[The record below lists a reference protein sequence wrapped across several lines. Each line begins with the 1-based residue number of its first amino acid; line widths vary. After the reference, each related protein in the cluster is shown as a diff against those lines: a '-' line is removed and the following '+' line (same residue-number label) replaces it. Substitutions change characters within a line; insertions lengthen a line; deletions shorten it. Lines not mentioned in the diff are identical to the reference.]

1 MKVYITCPV
10 TLTNK
15 RIDFLPEIQKA
26 VESKGLETFVIKAGG
41 TPEEIFDR
49 DYNQIKSSDLI
60 IAEVS
65 EPSHGVGIEIGMSFP
80 LGLKRILLFQKGSVV
95 TKLAQG
101 MPDTFIVEYEEL
113 EDLKNNLNKILSK
126 ILS

>member
-1 MKVYITCPV
+1 MKAYITCPV

-15 RIDFLPEIQKA
+15 RIDFLPEIEKI
-26 VESKGLETFVIKAGG
+26 VKFKGLETFVIKAGG

-80 LGLKRILLFQKGSVV
+80 LGLKRIILFQKGSVV
-95 TKLAQG
+95 TKLVQG
-101 MPDTFIVEYEEL
+101 MPDTFIVEYEEI
-113 EDLKNNLNKILSK
+113 EDLKNNLNEILEK
-126 ILS
+126 L